1 MRAAARLPLALAALL
16 SLLPACAPATGSLS
30 LCLPES
36 VEADPATGEA
46 ELRMRARFVA
56 REARD
61 SGCGGGLTL
70 RDEDGVEHTFGV
82 NLQRPDLSLL
92 DWELPVAIG
101 DTVEVLARRRGGWGT
116 GAGLVVRD
124 EAGALLAAFDEGTWG
139 GALDAA
145 DVAVEVR
152 PGAEFDVVRE
162 ECETRSLRALRFV
175 GDGAPVELQPFDQAP
190 IRVEGAALRAV
201 AVQAERLGP
210 GASCEVSDQS
220 DIFAWALLP
229 QG

>member
-1 MRAAARLPLALAALL
+1 MRATALLFCAALAA
-16 SLLPACAPATGSLS
+16 LLPACAPDTGSLG
-30 LCLPES
+30 LCLPEGLQ
-36 VEADPATGEA
+36 ADPETGDE
-46 ELRMRARFVA
+46 ELRLRARFVA

-70 RDEDGVEHTFGV
+70 RDEDGVEHQFGV
-82 NLQRPDLSLL
+82 NLQRPDFSLL

-101 DTVEVLARRRGGWGT
+101 DTVEVLARRRGGWGQ

-139 GALDAA
+139 GALDED

-152 PGAEFDVVRE
+152 AGAEFDVVRE

-175 GDGAPVELQPFDQAP
+175 GDGGPVELQPFDQAP
-190 IRVEGAALRAV
+190 IEVEGAALRAV

-210 GASCEVSDQS
+210 GASCEVTDQS

-229 QG
+229 RG

>member
-1 MRAAARLPLALAALL
+1 MRTARLSLALAA
-16 SLLPACAPATGSLS
+16 LLPACAPATGSLS
-30 LCLPES
+30 LCLPEGLQ
-36 VEADPATGEA
+36 ADPETGDE
-46 ELRMRARFVA
+46 ELRLRGRFVA

-70 RDEDGVEHTFGV
+70 RDEAGVEHAFGV

-101 DTVEVLARRRGGWGT
+101 DTVEVLARRRGGWGQ

-124 EAGALLAAFDEGTWG
+124 EDGALLAAFDEGTWG
-139 GALDAA
+139 GALDAD

-152 PGAEFDVVRE
+152 AGAEFDVVRE

-175 GDGAPVELQPFDQAP
+175 GDGAPVELEPFDQAP
-190 IRVEGAALRAV
+190 IEVEGAALRAV

-210 GASCEVSDQS
+210 GASCEVTDQS

-229 QG
+229 RG